1 MRKFKLKE
9 LEVKDGRVIARF
21 LVKTGLKATLFDIM
35 FPQSNPN
42 LPKNWIEMRAHLQ
55 TVHSMSDAEFKA
67 LQKEVDMNLQVA
79 MARYASDFPSA
90 EMDMGKKIVDVV
102 IEIFADDM
110 KYDETL
116 ALLAHLYQVDRALI
130 EALSIP
136 ELTSVVTELMTSA
149 GFFASSQPS
158 TPVTQMGEE
167 AQA

>member
-1 MRKFKLKE
+1 
-9 LEVKDGRVIARF
+9 
-21 LVKTGLKATLFDIM
+21 
-35 FPQSNPN
+35 
-42 LPKNWIEMRAHLQ
+42 
-55 TVHSMSDAEFKA
+55 
-67 LQKEVDMNLQVA
+67 MNLQVA

-158 TPVTQMGEE
+158 TPVTQMEEE